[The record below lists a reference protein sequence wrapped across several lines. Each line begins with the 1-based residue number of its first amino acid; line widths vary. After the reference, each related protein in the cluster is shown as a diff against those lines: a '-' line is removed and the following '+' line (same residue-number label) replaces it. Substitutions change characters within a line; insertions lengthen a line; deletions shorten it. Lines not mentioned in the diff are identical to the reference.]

1 MTQLHF
7 QPIQGKTLGIIDTI
21 IRTEEV
27 VSLNDNMWR
36 IIRMVVEEL
45 VVNIVDYSGSNY
57 MDVEISCEKDRFTMC
72 YRDGGVPF
80 NPLKNEPPD
89 FSLPIAQ
96 RQMGGLGIYL
106 ALTSMDTAEYEFVKG
121 ENVFT
126 TSLFYKK

>member
-7 QPIQGKTLGIIDTI
+7 QPIQGKTLGIIDAI
-21 IRTEEV
+21 MRTEEV

-96 RQMGGLGIYL
+96 RQVGGLGIFL
-106 ALTSMDTAEYEFVKG
+106 ALTSMDTAEYEFVNG

>member
-7 QPIQGKTLGIIDTI
+7 QPIQGKTLGIIDAI
-21 IRTEEV
+21 MRTEEV

-72 YRDGGVPF
+72 YRDGGKPF
-80 NPLKNEPPD
+80 NPLENEPPD

-106 ALTSMDTAEYEFVKG
+106 ALTSMDTAEYEFVNG

>member
-7 QPIQGKTLGIIDTI
+7 EPIQGKTLGIIDTI

-57 MDVEISCEKDRFTMC
+57 MDVEISCENDRFTMC

-106 ALTSMDTAEYEFVKG
+106 ALTSMDTAEYEFVNG

>member
-7 QPIQGKTLGIIDTI
+7 EPIQGKTLGIIDAI
-21 IRTEEV
+21 MRTEEV

-106 ALTSMDTAEYEFVKG
+106 ALTSMDTAEYEFVNG

>member
-7 QPIQGKTLGIIDTI
+7 QPIQGKTLGIIDAI
-21 IRTEEV
+21 MRTEEV

-80 NPLKNEPPD
+80 NPLEKEPPN
-89 FSLPIAQ
+89 FSIPIGQ
-96 RQMGGLGIYL
+96 RQVGGLGIYL
-106 ALTSMDTAEYEFVKG
+106 ALTSMDTAEYEFVNG